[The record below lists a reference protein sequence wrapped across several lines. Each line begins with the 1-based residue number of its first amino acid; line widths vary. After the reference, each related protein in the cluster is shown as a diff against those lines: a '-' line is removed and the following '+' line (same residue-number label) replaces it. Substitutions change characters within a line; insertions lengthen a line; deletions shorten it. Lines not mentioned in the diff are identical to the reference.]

1 MVRLFDRMEIQVHQE
16 VKNER
21 VFGQNF
27 QNTMQLLLKLYIFYQ
42 MHGILEYSK
51 IASSYQYQIR
61 FTKIRKTDVLIYNPS
76 PKNH

>member
-1 MVRLFDRMEIQVHQE
+1 MRRLLSLREIQVHQE

-21 VFGQNF
+21 VLGQNF

-51 IASSYQYQIR
+51 IASSFQYQIGP
-61 FTKIRKTDVLIYNPS
+61 FQN
-76 PKNH
+76 PKNGCSNI